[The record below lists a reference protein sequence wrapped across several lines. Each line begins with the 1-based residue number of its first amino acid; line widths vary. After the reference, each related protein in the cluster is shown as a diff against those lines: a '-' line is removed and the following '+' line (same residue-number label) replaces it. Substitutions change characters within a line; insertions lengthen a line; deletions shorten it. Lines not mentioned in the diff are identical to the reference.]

1 MCLRFVFLLITRAAA
16 GLRLSRREEA
26 WKTAEILMLRH
37 QLAVLQRRQPG
48 RPKLNWADRALL
60 ATLLGL
66 IPKARRQG
74 LRLLVTPDTIVRW
87 HRDIVRRR
95 WAARSMRGRT
105 GRPATRRHIKALV
118 RRLARENPGWGYRRI
133 CDAGLIRFP
142 VKVAA
147 RTRDRGRGGLGPL
160 AAAAPAPH
168 VAVKL
173 PGLGLR
179 QPDLHDCAVL
189 VFEGGLVAS
198 LRELLGV

>member
-1 MCLRFVFLLITRAAA
+1 MAVS
-16 GLRLSRREEA
+16 SR
-26 WKTAEILMLRH
+26 
-37 QLAVLQRRQPG
+37 
-48 RPKLNWADRALL
+48 
-60 ATLLGL
+60 
-66 IPKARRQG
+66 
-74 LRLLVTPDTIVRW
+74 
-87 HRDIVRRR
+87 
-95 WAARSMRGRT
+95 S
-105 GRPATRRHIKALV
+105 
-118 RRLARENPGWGYRRI
+118 I

-173 PGLGLR
+173 PGPGLR

-198 LRELLGV
+198 LREYWASEQVGLLATIPAT